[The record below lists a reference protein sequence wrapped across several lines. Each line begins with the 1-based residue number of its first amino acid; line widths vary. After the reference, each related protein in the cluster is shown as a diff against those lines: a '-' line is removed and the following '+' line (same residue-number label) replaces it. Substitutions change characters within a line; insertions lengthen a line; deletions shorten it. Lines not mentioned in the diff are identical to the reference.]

1 MRCHHRLGRLRSHID
16 FAGSP
21 RPTVGVEWEFALV
34 DAETRDLSN
43 EAAAVIA
50 ELGENP
56 HVHKELLRNTVEIV
70 TGICDNVGAGDGRS
84 ARRRCAPRAR
94 SCATAAWSCSA
105 PAPIRSRSGRPQKLT
120 DAPRYAELIKRTQWW
135 GRQMLIWG
143 VHVHVGISSA
153 HKVMPIITSL
163 LNHYPHL
170 LALSASSPCWDG
182 EDTGYASN
190 RAMMFQQLPTAGLPF
205 HFQTWAEFEGFV
217 HDQKKT
223 GIIDHMNEIR
233 WDIRPSP
240 HLGTIEVRIF
250 DGVSNLREL
259 GALVALTHC
268 LIVDLDR
275 RLDAGEQ
282 LPTMPP
288 WHVQENKWRAA
299 RYGLDAVIILDADSN
314 ERLVT
319 EDLDDLLNRLEPV
332 AQVAA
337 LRRRT
342 GPGGRHLPRWA
353 RPISASAGSPRSND
367 GDLRAVVD
375 ALVARAGHLSGGRSR
390 RCSRWSRRCCPA
402 RSCRCGSSSRATRR
416 WSRTAWP
423 PTTRRSAWC

>member
-1 MRCHHRLGRLRSHID
+1 MSYPARRAPAGLRPDHIA
-16 FAGSP
+16 FNRSQ

-34 DAETRDLSN
+34 DPETRDLAN
-43 EAAAVIA
+43 EAAGVIA
-50 ELGENP
+50 EIGETP
-56 HVHKELLRNTVEIV
+56 HVHKELLRNTVEVV
-70 TGICDNVGAGDGRS
+70 TGICDNAGAAMDDLRGTLGIVRPIV
-84 ARRRCAPRAR
+84 RERGMELFCAGTHPFAEWE
-94 SCATAAWSCSA
+94 AAE
-105 PAPIRSRSGRPQKLT
+105 LT

-153 HKVMPIITSL
+153 NKVMPIITSL
-163 LNHYPHL
+163 LNQYPHL
-170 LALSASSPCWDG
+170 LALSASSPYWDG
-182 EDTGYASN
+182 ADTGYASN

-205 HFQTWAEFEGFV
+205 HFQRWSHFERFV

-250 DGVSNLREL
+250 DGVSNLAEL

-275 RLDAGEQ
+275 RLDAGDQ

-299 RYGLDAVIILDADSN
+299 RYGLDAEIILDADSN

-319 EDLDDLLNRLEPV
+319 DDLDELLNRLEPV
-332 AQVAA
+332 AASLGCADELAEVSSIYHAGASYQRQRRVAEE
-337 LRRRT
+337 
-342 GPGGRHLPRWA
+342 H
-353 RPISASAGSPRSND
+353 D

-375 ALVARAGHLSGGRSR
+375 ALVAELVL
-390 RCSRWSRRCCPA
+390 
-402 RSCRCGSSSRATRR
+402 
-416 WSRTAWP
+416 
-423 PTTRRSAWC
+423 

>member
-1 MRCHHRLGRLRSHID
+1 MPASGWRAVSYPARRARTGLRPDHIA
-16 FAGSP
+16 FNRSQ

-34 DAETRDLSN
+34 DPVTRDLSN

-50 ELGENP
+50 EIGETP
-56 HVHKELLRNTVEIV
+56 HVHKELLRNTVEVV
-70 TGICDNVGAGDGRS
+70 TGICDNAGAAMDDLRGTLGIVRPIV
-84 ARRRCAPRAR
+84 RERGMELFCAGTHPFAEWE
-94 SCATAAWSCSA
+94 AAE
-105 PAPIRSRSGRPQKLT
+105 LT
-120 DAPRYAELIKRTQWW
+120 DGARYAELIKRTQWW

-153 HKVMPIITSL
+153 NKVMPIITSL
-163 LNHYPHL
+163 LNQYPHL
-170 LALSASSPCWDG
+170 LALSASSPYWDG
-182 EDTGYASN
+182 ADTGYASN
-190 RAMMFQQLPTAGLPF
+190 RALLFQQLPTAGLPF
-205 HFQTWAEFEGFV
+205 HFQRWSHFERFV

-250 DGVSNLREL
+250 DGVSNLVEL
-259 GALVALTHC
+259 GSLVALTHC

-299 RYGLDAVIILDADSN
+299 RYGLDAEIILDADSN

-319 EDLDDLLNRLEPV
+319 DDLEQLLERLTPV
-332 AQVAA
+332 AASLGCIDELAKVWSIAQADASYQRQRRVAEE
-337 LRRRT
+337 
-342 GPGGRHLPRWA
+342 H
-353 RPISASAGSPRSND
+353 D

-375 ALVARAGHLSGGRSR
+375 ALIAELVL
-390 RCSRWSRRCCPA
+390 
-402 RSCRCGSSSRATRR
+402 
-416 WSRTAWP
+416 
-423 PTTRRSAWC
+423 

>member
-1 MRCHHRLGRLRSHID
+1 MPVSGWRAVSYPARRTPAGLRPDHIA
-16 FAGSP
+16 FTRSQ

-34 DAETRDLSN
+34 DPVTRDLAN
-43 EAAAVIA
+43 EAAGVIA
-50 ELGENP
+50 EIGETP
-56 HVHKELLRNTVEIV
+56 HVHKELLRNTVEVV
-70 TGICDNVGAGDGRS
+70 TGICDNAGAAMDDLRGTLGIVRPIV
-84 ARRRCAPRAR
+84 RERGMELFCAGTHPFAEWE
-94 SCATAAWSCSA
+94 AAE
-105 PAPIRSRSGRPQKLT
+105 LT

-143 VHVHVGISSA
+143 VHVHVGVSSA

-163 LNHYPHL
+163 LNQYPHL
-170 LALSASSPCWDG
+170 LALSASSPYWDG
-182 EDTGYASN
+182 DDTGYASN

-205 HFQTWAEFEGFV
+205 HFQEWSQFEGFV

-250 DGVSNLREL
+250 DGVSNIAEL

-299 RYGLDAVIILDADSN
+299 RYGLDAEIILDADSN

-319 EDLDDLLNRLEPV
+319 DDLDELLNRLEPV
-332 AQVAA
+332 AVSLGCAEELARVSGIYRGGGSYQRQRRVAEE
-337 LRRRT
+337 
-342 GPGGRHLPRWA
+342 H
-353 RPISASAGSPRSND
+353 D

-375 ALVARAGHLSGGRSR
+375 ALIGELDL
-390 RCSRWSRRCCPA
+390 
-402 RSCRCGSSSRATRR
+402 
-416 WSRTAWP
+416 
-423 PTTRRSAWC
+423 